1 MNAAAATVPSIN
13 IEANWL
19 GPTRRLT
26 EAPLDLSH
34 PVQDARLMDWL
45 WLTQNINGSGSNQRG
60 KYKSAYHRAN
70 FTDVEITAMW
80 EYLNGTADPRLNQA
94 LVQIDSYGGR
104 ISRNDETLNPP
115 ASRSVPRC

>member
-45 WLTQNINGSGSNQRG
+45 WLTQNINGSAATSAASTSPRTTAPTSPTWKSPPCGS
-60 KYKSAYHRAN
+60 
-70 FTDVEITAMW
+70 T
-80 EYLNGTADPRLNQA
+80 
-94 LVQIDSYGGR
+94 
-104 ISRNDETLNPP
+104 
-115 ASRSVPRC
+115 

>member
-80 EYLNGTADPRLNQA
+80 EYLNANPNPRLNQA
-94 LVQIDSYGGR
+94 PDSDRFVWRPYQSQR
-104 ISRNDETLNPP
+104 
-115 ASRSVPRC
+115 